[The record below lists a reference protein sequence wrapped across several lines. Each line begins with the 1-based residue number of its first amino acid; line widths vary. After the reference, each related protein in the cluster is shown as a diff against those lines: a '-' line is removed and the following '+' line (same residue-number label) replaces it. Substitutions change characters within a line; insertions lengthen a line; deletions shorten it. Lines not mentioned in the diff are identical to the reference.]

1 MRFSANWH
9 AVNLGAGNG
18 PAGNWRAGN
27 WRAGSRE
34 HRRLRV
40 AMTSG
45 VALATAAA
53 CVIGATAAASAAST
67 RRQQS
72 FGAAAG
78 SAVDRA
84 AAALPGS
91 QPMLAAG
98 RVGTRSQVPWRLVG
112 PGWTLAEFTTGSNR
126 AAGPVTLYM
135 IDPAGGRYGMFRWA
149 ASQAPW
155 QLIAWSGDKRRALIE
170 QPGGKRPIMH
180 QLVLATGQVTTFR
193 LPSAAAAAL
202 SYTEPDGD
210 NILVANH
217 GIARYSLAGTIQ
229 ARLISG
235 SEYNSV
241 LSSASGLTEVVNGNT
256 GVELV
261 SNAGGLIRRLPVPG
275 ASAKL
280 GGCLPVRWWSSA
292 VALVSCT
299 ANTVIFAPRLWLVP
313 VSGAAPTAPTALT
326 RLRNGR
332 GPDYGDLDAWRLPSG
347 LYLEALG
354 ACGTRFIGKQAA
366 NGTVHVINVR
376 GSSGNNVVVATSGN
390 RMLVREF
397 SECFPSSSLVWFN
410 PATGSVR
417 DALIAPTGGD
427 GVLSVVAYNRNGQQP
442 GSLP

>member
-1 MRFSANWH
+1 MKFSADGRAGNS
-9 AVNLGAGNG
+9 GAGNSR
-18 PAGNWRAGN
+18 PR
-27 WRAGSRE
+27 SRE
-34 HRRLRV
+34 HHHLGV
-40 AMTSG
+40 AVTSV

-53 CVIGATAAASAAST
+53 CVIGTTAAASAAST
-67 RRQQS
+67 RRQHS

-78 SAVDRA
+78 TAVDRA
-84 AAALPGS
+84 AAGLPGS
-91 QPMLAAG
+91 QSTLADG
-98 RVGTRSQVPWRLVG
+98 QVGTRSQVPWRLIG
-112 PGWTLAEFTTGSNR
+112 PGWTLAEFTTGSDR
-126 AAGPVTLYM
+126 AARPVTLYM
-135 IDPAGGRYGMFRWA
+135 TDPAGGRYRMYRWA

-180 QLVLATGQVTTFR
+180 QLALATGQVTTFR
-193 LPSAAAAAL
+193 LPSAAATAL
-202 SYTEPDGD
+202 SYTEPNGE
-210 NILVANH
+210 NILIANH

-280 GGCLPVRWWSSA
+280 GGCLPVRWWSSG

-313 VSGAAPTAPTALT
+313 VSGAAPAALT
-326 RLRNGR
+326 RLRNGH

-347 LYLEALG
+347 LYVEALG
-354 ACGTRFIGKQAA
+354 GCGTRFIGKQAA
-366 NGTVHVINVR
+366 NGTVRVINVR

-417 DALIAPTGGD
+417 NALIAPAGGD
-427 GVLSVVAYNRNGQQP
+427 GVLSVVAYDRNGQQP
-442 GSLP
+442 GNLP